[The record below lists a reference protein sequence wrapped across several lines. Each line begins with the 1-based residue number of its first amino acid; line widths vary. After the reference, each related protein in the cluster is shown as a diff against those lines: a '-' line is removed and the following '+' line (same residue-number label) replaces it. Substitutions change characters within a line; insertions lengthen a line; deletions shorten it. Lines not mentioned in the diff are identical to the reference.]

1 MTLVCEDVVII
12 KTLSSN
18 DNFFILKFFGKAFR
32 QHKLLWCDP
41 GPWWWHQSLVQIE
54 NHLDWLS
61 AHLDQPIIEK
71 GQKLNTDIQMS
82 KMGCVRIV
90 DFVCLFVCL
99 STLIV
104 NDEFVKILQA
114 TPPPSSTCSAEL
126 ACIAVVIQ
134 LLLQEAGPNYSLQTL
149 WNRKDSV
156 DLTLACEDSWG
167 RSQPGPSNTHQFT
180 MHSFGD
186 ALNQWRLHWCASGLW
201 RYTA

>member
-1 MTLVCEDVVII
+1 MMASKFSPNWKPLGLVISTSWPTNHRKGTTIEY
-12 KTLSSN
+12 LYSN
-18 DNFFILKFFGKAFR
+18 
-32 QHKLLWCDP
+32 
-41 GPWWWHQSLVQIE
+41 VQ
-54 NHLDWLS
+54 NGVCADCW
-61 AHLDQPIIEK
+61 
-71 GQKLNTDIQMS
+71 
-82 KMGCVRIV
+82 
-90 DFVCLFVCL
+90 FCLFVCL

-134 LLLQEAGPNYSLQTL
+134 LLLQEAGPNYSSQTL
-149 WNRKDSV
+149 WNKNDSIY
-156 DLTLACEDSWG
+156 LTLACEDSWG